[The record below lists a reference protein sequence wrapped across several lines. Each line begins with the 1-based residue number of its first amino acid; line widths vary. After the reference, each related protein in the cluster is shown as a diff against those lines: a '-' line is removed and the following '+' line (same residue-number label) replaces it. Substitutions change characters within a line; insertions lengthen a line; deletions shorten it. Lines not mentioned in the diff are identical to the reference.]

1 MTQKSYEAVYLDPE
15 MLHLERTGDTL
26 SMVLGNGTRYPRVVL
41 RSCFPVSDGATFL
54 SVRDASAEEQPEVG
68 IIEDWAQLDESS
80 RDAAAA
86 ELGLYYFVPK
96 IRSIVD
102 VREELGFLYWT
113 VETDKGLKQFVM
125 NNSVIH
131 YTRQVGPVRWL
142 LIDLNQARYEIPDV
156 SALDR
161 RSLRLVAQFLYL

>member
-1 MTQKSYEAVYLDPE
+1 
-15 MLHLERTGDTL
+15 
-26 SMVLGNGTRYPRVVL
+26 MVLGDGTRYSRVVL

-68 IIEDWAQLDESS
+68 IIEDWMQLDEVS
-80 RDAAAA
+80 RDAVAA

-96 IRSIVD
+96 IRRILD
-102 VREELGFLYWT
+102 IREELGFLYWT
-113 VETDKGLKQFVM
+113 VETDKGLKEFVM

-131 YTRQVGPVRWL
+131 YTRQVGPERWL
-142 LIDLNQARYEIPDV
+142 LIDLNQARYEIPDA